1 MTIRRT
7 TSGAL
12 AAGALL
18 TLAAA
23 TPASALPP
31 LEFDQRCY
39 AETGPMVFSGSGFT
53 PNSPVDLLWGAD
65 GQIQRSEHLAVAEGR
80 LLGSMRAPAADRFMG
95 PDEKTAKLTF
105 TANDRARMNDG
116 GPPDPASEAA
126 IGTVTLSRYGVWVLV
141 HRDAERLRPGMRIM
155 IDAHGFAHARGEM
168 LYAHWTR
175 NGRRL
180 ATQRLGRAAGECGNR
195 RRMVRAYPFARRP
208 AGDYVLYVSTH
219 PTRARAR
226 TIDWVATGL
235 RLARRDARP

>member
-1 MTIRRT
+1 MGMTIRRT

-23 TPASALPP
+23 SPAAALPP
-31 LEFDQRCY
+31 LQFDQPCY
-39 AETGPMVFSGSGFT
+39 AETGPIVFQGAGFT
-53 PNSPVDLLWGAD
+53 PFSPVDLLWGA
-65 GQIQRSEHLAVAEGR
+65 GGRIERSEHLAVAEGR
-80 LLGSMRAPAADRFMG
+80 LLGSVRAPAADRFMQPG
-95 PDEKTAKLTF
+95 EKTVKLTF

-126 IGTVTLSRYGVWVLV
+126 VGTVTLSRYGVWPLIPQ
-141 HRDAERLRPGMRIM
+141 DARRLRPGMQMM

-175 NGRRL
+175 RGRRL
-180 ATQRLGRAAGECGNR
+180 ATQRLGRAAGDCGNR
-195 RRMVRAYPFARRP
+195 RRVVRAYPFARRP

-219 PTRARAR
+219 ATRARAEN
-226 TIDWVATGL
+226 WVATGL